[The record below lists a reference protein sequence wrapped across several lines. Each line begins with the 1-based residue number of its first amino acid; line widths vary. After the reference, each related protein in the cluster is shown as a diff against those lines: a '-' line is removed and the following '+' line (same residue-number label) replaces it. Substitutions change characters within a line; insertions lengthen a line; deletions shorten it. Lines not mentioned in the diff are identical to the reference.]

1 MIRNYITVAWRN
13 LARNKIYSLINI
25 FGLAIG
31 MTACFFI
38 FQYVHFESSYDRFN
52 KNIDRLYRVPISYS
66 GSFSSVP
73 VTASNHPAV
82 GPAMKKD
89 FPEVQS
95 FVRVVNISLFTNAS
109 TLTYQDGKG
118 EGKTFSEGN
127 IDIVDSTFF
136 ALFSY
141 PLLSGNRQACLSESN
156 AIVISTSLSK
166 KYFGKENALG
176 KTLVLNGNLPLKVTG
191 IVADVPEKSHLKF
204 DALIS
209 FNTVGREWGYTEWK
223 YPEFYNYVLLAPG
236 ADPKKLE
243 SKFPA
248 FIEKYLGSI
257 MKEYKFSCAFH
268 LQPVAD
274 IHLKSNY
281 HKEAEANGSEREV
294 AFLSIIGIFILVIA
308 WINYVNLSTAK
319 SMERAKEVGLR
330 KVVGAPRRQLIVQFL
345 FESLLINILALLV
358 AAILVLS
365 TMPFIYQF
373 IGKDIIVGFFTT
385 GLGAS
390 VGFWMII
397 VALFFAGALL
407 VGAYPA
413 LVLSSFRPVLVLKG
427 LIVKSNSGISL
438 RRVLVSFQFVL
449 SIILIAATIIVYKQ
463 LGFMRNGD
471 LGYQTDQLL
480 IIKAP
485 VYKDSTFPDKFSY
498 FKTELAKNS
507 AVLNVSST
515 SDIPGNSII
524 YQEQR
529 EKGRSRSKP

>member
-1 MIRNYITVAWRN
+1 MIRNYLTIAWRN
-13 LARNKIYSLINI
+13 LVRNKIYSLINI

-118 EGKTFSEGN
+118 EGKIFNEEN

-136 ALFSY
+136 DLFSY
-141 PLLSGNRQACLSESN
+141 PLLSGNRQTCLSESN
-156 AIVISTSLSK
+156 SIVISTSLAK

-191 IVADVPEKSHLKF
+191 IVEDVPEKSHLKF

-248 FIEKYLGSI
+248 FI
-257 MKEYKFSCAFH
+257 
-268 LQPVAD
+268 
-274 IHLKSNY
+274 
-281 HKEAEANGSEREV
+281 
-294 AFLSIIGIFILVIA
+294 
-308 WINYVNLSTAK
+308 
-319 SMERAKEVGLR
+319 
-330 KVVGAPRRQLIVQFL
+330 
-345 FESLLINILALLV
+345 
-358 AAILVLS
+358 
-365 TMPFIYQF
+365 
-373 IGKDIIVGFFTT
+373 
-385 GLGAS
+385 
-390 VGFWMII
+390 
-397 VALFFAGALL
+397 
-407 VGAYPA
+407 
-413 LVLSSFRPVLVLKG
+413 
-427 LIVKSNSGISL
+427 
-438 RRVLVSFQFVL
+438 
-449 SIILIAATIIVYKQ
+449 
-463 LGFMRNGD
+463 
-471 LGYQTDQLL
+471 
-480 IIKAP
+480 
-485 VYKDSTFPDKFSY
+485 
-498 FKTELAKNS
+498 
-507 AVLNVSST
+507 
-515 SDIPGNSII
+515 
-524 YQEQR
+524 
-529 EKGRSRSKP
+529 